1 MDRDGKISDLVWDWI
16 DSVDMKSLREY
27 ASDQLYKYY
36 DTLSD
41 DEVDDL
47 FEELLENA

>member
-1 MDRDGKISDLVWDWI
+1 MDRDGKISDLVWDWM
-16 DSVDMKSLREY
+16 DSVDMDTLHEY
-27 ASDQLYKYY
+27 AADQMYKYY

-41 DEVDDL
+41 DDIDDL

>member
-16 DSVDMKSLREY
+16 GSVDAKSLVEY

-36 DTLSD
+36 ETLSD
-41 DEVDDL
+41 DDINEA
-47 FEELLENA
+47 FEEIENG

>member
-27 ASDQLYKYY
+27 AADQLYKYY
-36 DTLSD
+36 DTCSD
-41 DEVDDL
+41 DEINEA
-47 FEELLENA
+47 FEELLENG

>member
-1 MDRDGKISDLVWDWI
+1 MDRDGKISDLVWNWI